1 VVYNTDGWALVYDNC
16 RHDGAEVSV
25 PSSETRVIQ
34 YLILDGGSRVV
45 YNMDRWTEVSVALQD
60 TKF

>member
-1 VVYNTDGWALVYDNC
+1 MVYNIDERALVYDNC

-34 YLILDGGSRVV
+34 YIILDGGLRVV
-45 YNMDRWTEVSVALQD
+45 CI
-60 TKF
+60 